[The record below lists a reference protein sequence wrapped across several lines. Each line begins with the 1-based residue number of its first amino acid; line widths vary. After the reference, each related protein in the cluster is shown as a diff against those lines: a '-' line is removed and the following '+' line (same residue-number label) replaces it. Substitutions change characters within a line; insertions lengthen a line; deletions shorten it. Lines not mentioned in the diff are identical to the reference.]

1 MRVNT
6 FSSVL
11 VNLNV
16 FNLCFQNGQQLQC
29 DLRISSIFILFMD
42 SSQCLC
48 ITFAV
53 PDTINGWDIY
63 LIIYYWNTFKKTL
76 KITNFFYSIS
86 LKSPD
91 SSLLLMIM
99 LILTIIVVFGL
110 LFVICEFG
118 ERLMNKFE
126 EFNDGLCECQWYF
139 HPIGLQRMYLTFGVE
154 TQQPVY
160 IRGYGNVSTTRDTMK
175 KVSLIIYS
183 QNCEEEMFR
192 TFAFLKVYNTLYIQL
207 FNVQSSI

>member
-1 MRVNT
+1 
-6 FSSVL
+6 
-11 VNLNV
+11 
-16 FNLCFQNGQQLQC
+16 
-29 DLRISSIFILFMD
+29 
-42 SSQCLC
+42 
-48 ITFAV
+48 
-53 PDTINGWDIY
+53 
-63 LIIYYWNTFKKTL
+63 
-76 KITNFFYSIS
+76 
-86 LKSPD
+86 
-91 SSLLLMIM
+91 M

-175 KVSLIIYS
+175 KVSLIIHKTVRKKCS
-183 QNCEEEMFR
+183 ERLPFWRCIIHCMFNCSIFNLGDDQRIFIFYDIPRVHSMKNVEEHS
-192 TFAFLKVYNTLYIQL
+192 IQL
-207 FNVQSSI
+207 WNIK